1 MRCDPCD
8 PCDPCDWRLRMYG
21 GVRVAKR
28 AIQLCA
34 YMCLS
39 TCLVSVHL
47 FSLSLPCGRGE
58 SAATKFSN
66 SQTNKQAS
74 KQTNKHTT
82 QHNTTQYNTAQH
94 NTIQHN
100 TKQHKTTQNNAKQ
113 HTTKQ
118 TKHTIAIN
126 HIIMHFYLPII
137 LLLHFPKKVL
147 RYLAMVLW
155 SSAICGFFHRSSP
168 RFPWRAFF
176 LVPRSLGFTLTRL
189 WSRSNVYS
197 RSVFLEPHRIITDH
211 ELIPVHLHMYI
222 YIYVCVCVFSYLSIY
237 SFMYVCMYLCIYV
250 SIYLYIYRYR

>member
-1 MRCDPCD
+1 VHTCVS
-8 PCDPCDWRLRMYG
+8 LRAWY
-21 GVRVAKR
+21 
-28 AIQLCA
+28 
-34 YMCLS
+34 LS
-39 TCLVSVHL
+39 I
-47 FSLSLPCGRGE
+47 SLSLCH
-58 SAATKFSN
+58 AAAARVQLPSSVTRK
-66 SQTNKQAS
+66 QTNKQAS
-74 KQTNKHTT
+74 KQTNKQT
-82 QHNTTQYNTAQH
+82 HNTTQYNTAQH

-222 YIYVCVCVFSYLSIY
+222 YMCVYLVIYLFIHLC
-237 SFMYVCMYLCIYV
+237 MYVSMYLCIYLP
-250 SIYLYIYRYR
+250 IHI